1 MLPADEKDYSDYMKY
16 LSNLVSMMSLF
27 SGFMFT
33 AYTILITR
41 LPDPTNITAQLA
53 LYVLSTF
60 LGIFLFILGYFVTM
74 ALYSCRNLP
83 PMTKRTA
90 NVNLLFLA
98 STSSA
103 MGIVTTLLSFLW
115 NLIYLASIQIV
126 SWAVLCVAVYLYILK
141 PGQQYRKSRQSSAS

>member
-1 MLPADEKDYSDYMKY
+1 MPTDEKDYSDYMKH
-16 LSNLVSMMSLF
+16 LSNLISVMSLF

-60 LGIFLFILGYFVTM
+60 LGIFLFILGFFVTM

-83 PMTKRTA
+83 PVTKRTA
-90 NVNLLFLA
+90 NVNLLFFA

-115 NLIYLASIQIV
+115 NLTYLASIQIV
-126 SWAVLCVAVYLYILK
+126 TWAILSVAVYLYIIK
-141 PGQQYRKSRQSSAS
+141 PGLQYRKTRPQ